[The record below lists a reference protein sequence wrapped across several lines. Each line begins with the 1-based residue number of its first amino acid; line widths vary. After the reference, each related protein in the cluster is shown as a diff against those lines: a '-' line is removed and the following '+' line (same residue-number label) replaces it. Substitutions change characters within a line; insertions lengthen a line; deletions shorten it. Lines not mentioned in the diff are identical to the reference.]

1 MGALVEAAVQLTLR
15 EGRSLLVLTALAV
28 VPAQALGL
36 LVQVATLPAGVRYQD
51 GGFASRADAVGQWF
65 LLSSAAASLLGAAAT
80 LVVAGL
86 AWRTLS
92 AAAAGGHAGWRESLR
107 AAAPRLGALL
117 FLAVLTVLGL
127 VAAAFM
133 LLLPAIW
140 LGVAWAVAV
149 PALMAEDQHGG
160 AALARSYE
168 LVRGRWWRTL
178 GALLLGALL
187 GAIVATVA
195 SQLLVGLVPA
205 DGPAELALAV
215 RAGGATVG
223 ALVATPLQVALV
235 AVVFMDL
242 RGGVPI
248 PAPGPEPEPP
258 RWLPP
263 VA

>member
-1 MGALVEAAVQLTLR
+1 MRLTLR
-15 EGRSLLVLTALAV
+15 EWRALLVLAALAV
-28 VPAQALGL
+28 VPAQALGF
-36 LVQVATLPAGVRYQD
+36 LVQLVTMPAGVRYANGD
-51 GGFASRADAVGQWF
+51 FTAKGDAGARWF
-65 LLSSAAASLLGAAAT
+65 LFSSGAASLLEAAAT

-107 AAAPRLGALL
+107 AAVPRLGALL
-117 FLAVLTVLGL
+117 FLAVLMILGL
-127 VAAAFM
+127 VAAACL

-149 PALMAEDQHGG
+149 PALMAEDQRGG

-187 GAIVATVA
+187 GALVATLA
-195 SQLLVGLVPA
+195 ARLLAGVVPA
-205 DGPAELALAV
+205 DGPAGLALGVSAV
-215 RAGGATVG
+215 GSALG
-223 ALVATPLQVALV
+223 ALLATPFQVTLV

-242 RGGVPI
+242 RGGA
-248 PAPGPEPEPP
+248 PAPEAAVEPEPA

-263 VA
+263 V